1 MYIIYSFSIYKLVY
15 PLNAQDRIGGPS
27 LAISEQKEPRSPRAQ
42 RSYSAEIDFL
52 QKTQAVR
59 RTEDRRYTDFGEAGR
74 WMPSSKQV
82 SKTKRLP
89 FPTQDSIE
97 EEEDAI
103 QADKATWESDQSE
116 LRDQE
121 ERSHGK
127 QISPRTKMSE
137 AFSAGEHDTMVPM
150 KNTKSHATRSHSAG
164 ATCSRSRDHSSFGS
178 PPSRPCRERRY
189 TDTTL
194 DPPGWDSPTIGF
206 VCDDV
211 FQANQHSE
219 DAKSA
224 SLGSTPTG
232 TVRRG
237 ITEQRDYKRSPSSEP
252 ARCTTGVNQRIRD
265 LYDFKV
271 ETEWPRKARHPPRKN
286 FWISK
291 SRSDEKEH
299 HESSASKERNADVL
313 QKRAF
318 EDLDE
323 DEREERLR
331 IFHEKLRFSEDLGQP
346 IDQRERRLHSAD
358 DFGNERACRQIWS
371 AKRTSRGSR
380 ESWISYTEISQARQ
394 ESRVSDASYVSIEV
408 FERSVEASTRKA
420 FSQGD
425 EPTPSSS
432 TPPTPPS
439 TPMSKNSTGKRNP
452 HPKPERQ
459 GSKFKI
465 YLV

>member
-1 MYIIYSFSIYKLVY
+1 Y
-15 PLNAQDRIGGPS
+15 PLNPQDRIGGPS
-27 LAISEQKEPRSPRAQ
+27 LAISEQQEPRSPRAQ

-52 QKTQAVR
+52 QKSHAVR
-59 RTEDRRYTDFGEAGR
+59 RTEDRRHTDFGEVGR

-97 EEEDAI
+97 EEGAI
-103 QADKATWESDQSE
+103 QADNATRKNDQSE

-121 ERSHGK
+121 ERSHDN

-137 AFSAGEHDTMVPM
+137 DFNAEEHEAMVPI
-150 KNTKSHATRSHSAG
+150 KNGKSHATRSHSTG
-164 ATCSRSRDHSSFGS
+164 ATCSRSRDHPSFGS
-178 PPSRPCRERRY
+178 SPSRPFRERRY

-194 DPPGWDSPTIGF
+194 DPPGWDPPAMNIIR
-206 VCDDV
+206 DDV
-211 FQANQHSE
+211 FYSE
-219 DAKSA
+219 DTKSS

-232 TVRRG
+232 TVRRS
-237 ITEQRDYKRSPSSEP
+237 IAEHRDYKRSPSSEV

-271 ETEWPRKARHPPRKN
+271 ETEWPRKVRNPPRRN
-286 FWISK
+286 IWISK
-291 SRSDEKEH
+291 SGSEEEEH
-299 HESSASKERNADVL
+299 RESSESKERNADVL
-313 QKRAF
+313 QKRDF

-346 IDQRERRLHSAD
+346 NDQRERRIHSD

-371 AKRTSRGSR
+371 AKRTSGASR

-394 ESRVSDASYVSIEV
+394 ESRMSDASYVSIEV
-408 FERSVEASTRKA
+408 FERSVGAPTRRA

-439 TPMSKNSTGKRNP
+439 TPMSKDSAGKRNI
-452 HPKPERQ
+452 HKKPERQ